1 MTAELVPYRS
11 FPSAVPSSATP
22 AELNGLRWSVAQK
35 AASEVSG
42 DFVWVLPRGDQ
53 LCVVIGD
60 ACGKGVPAARLV
72 DAVRPHLAELA
83 SFAETPSELLTALN
97 DAIAGQL
104 PDDVFVTA
112 AALFIDPNTGA
123 ASCANAGHVPP
134 VLRRAHETRVL
145 GAASGPPLGMVG
157 GASYRDDYFRVQPED
172 ILLMMTDG
180 IVEALEEDLYE
191 MPRVRAL
198 LGDAP
203 QNLDEINHRILSEV
217 ARRATRPDDRA
228 IIALELRGDASLPG
242 SVLEL
247 PDRQAA

>member
-1 MTAELVPYRS
+1 MTAQLVPYRS
-11 FPSAVPSSATP
+11 VSTIPSL
-22 AELNGLRWSVAQK
+22 AELNGLHWSVAQK

-42 DFVWVLPRGDQ
+42 DFVWVLPRGEQ

-72 DAVRPHLAELA
+72 DALRPHLTELG

-97 DAIAGQL
+97 AAVAGQL

-112 AALFIDPNTGA
+112 AALFIDPATGA

-134 VLRRAHETRVL
+134 VLRRAHETHL
-145 GAASGPPLGMVG
+145 IGSASGPPLGMLG
-157 GASYRDDYFRVQPED
+157 GASYRDDYFRVEPGD

-198 LGDAP
+198 LGNAP
-203 QNLDEINHRILSEV
+203 CDLNEINQLILSEV

-228 IIALELRGDASLPG
+228 IIGLELRRDCALP
-242 SVLEL
+242 SALVEL
-247 PDRQAA
+247 PTQQAA

>member
-1 MTAELVPYRS
+1 MTAQLVPYRS
-11 FPSAVPSSATP
+11 LSSSASL

-42 DFVWVLPRGDQ
+42 DFIWVIPRGDQ

-72 DAVRPHLAELA
+72 DVVRPHLAELA

-97 DAIAGQL
+97 SAVAGVL

-112 AALFIDPNTGA
+112 ACLIIDPRTGA

-134 VLRRAHETRVL
+134 VLRRAHETRL
-145 GAASGPPLGMVG
+145 IGAASGPPLGIVG
-157 GASYRDDYFRVQPED
+157 GASYRDDYFHVEPGD

-180 IVEALEEDLYE
+180 IVEAIEEDLYE

-198 LGDAP
+198 FGNASE
-203 QNLDEINHRILSEV
+203 NLDEINQLILSEV

-228 IIALELRGDASLPG
+228 IIGLELRRDCTLPG
-242 SVLEL
+242 SVVEL
-247 PDRQAA
+247 PTQQAA